1 MPKLKQSDTEIRNA
15 IRRKH
20 ILGNQANMGM
30 SDEEIA
36 TKLHFTKRTFL
47 KKVERPDTLTMKEL
61 TKMFDTL
68 KFSDRE
74 IVEMFREPKTIVKQ
88 ESIENVMK
96 EIIEVFR
103 EGKKYAQRAS
113 LNSCS
118 CISSDNGNYI
128 NNSHNH

>member
-20 ILGNQANMGM
+20 ILGNQAKAGLG
-30 SDEEIA
+30 DEEIA
-36 TKLHFTKRTFL
+36 TKLHFIKRTFQNKL
-47 KKVERPDTLTMKEL
+47 GQPDTFTMKEL
-61 TKMFDTL
+61 TKMFDVL
-68 KFSDRE
+68 KFSDAE
-74 IVEMFREPKTIVKQ
+74 IVEMFREPKTIVTQ
-88 ESIENVMK
+88 GSIENVMK

-118 CISSDNGNYI
+118 CIGSDNGNYI